1 MKDTM
6 VIYTS
11 YLQKFDKLTDE
22 QFGQLMRAGL
32 TYIQTNEVPEIEDM
46 VVAVCFDVLK
56 VEVDINNQKY
66 EETCAKRR
74 EAGKKGG
81 LAKASNAKQNLA
93 NASTAKQELAKAS
106 KSSLNDNE
114 NDNDN
119 KKNNLSNERLKEKA
133 STASEAS
140 VAIFVP
146 PTLEETKKYF
156 KDNHFKKKAER
167 FFNYYQARGWESITD
182 WKACANAW
190 EQNHIA
196 DSVVKPNF
204 NNFDQREYDYE
215 QLEKMMINSG

>member
-1 MKDTM
+1 M

-81 LAKASNAKQNLA
+81 LAKASNSKQNVA
-93 NASTAKQELAKAS
+93 NASKAKQKLAKSS
-106 KSSLNDNE
+106 KPSLNDND

-119 KKNNLSNERLKEKA
+119 KKNNLSKERLKEKA

-140 VAIFVP
+140 VATFVP
-146 PTLEETKKYF
+146 PTLEETKEYF
-156 KDNHFKKKAER
+156 ESQKLKKNAER
-167 FFNYYQARGWESITD
+167 FFYFYQARGWEGITD

-190 EQNHIA
+190 EQNNID
-196 DSVVKPNF
+196 DSVVTLNNHNF
-204 NNFDQREYDYE
+204 AQREYDYE
-215 QLEKMMINSG
+215 ALEQKLIHSG